1 MANLFDIGSGGSRIR
16 YFVCKSSEEIIMN
29 TLELITADE
38 YLYRVLINE
47 GYERIVFLDE
57 DVSAFSYDEFSKMSF
72 EKVKEFEKENRRLSK
87 EEKAEL
93 IDNIKKVPVIM
104 V

>member
-57 DVSAFSYDEFSKMSF
+57 DVSAFSYDESLYDSIC
-72 EKVKEFEKENRRLSK
+72 EVLNAILTLLQIQQLQGILS
-87 EEKAEL
+87 
-93 IDNIKKVPVIM
+93 
-104 V
+104 

>member
-38 YLYRVLINE
+38 YLYRILINE
-47 GYERIVFLDE
+47 GSI
-57 DVSAFSYDEFSKMSF
+57 
-72 EKVKEFEKENRRLSK
+72 
-87 EEKAEL
+87 
-93 IDNIKKVPVIM
+93 
-104 V
+104 